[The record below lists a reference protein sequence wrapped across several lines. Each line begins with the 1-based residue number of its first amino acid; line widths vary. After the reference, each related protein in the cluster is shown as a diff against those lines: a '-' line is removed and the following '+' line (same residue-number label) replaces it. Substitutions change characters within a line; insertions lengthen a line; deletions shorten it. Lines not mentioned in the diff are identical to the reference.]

1 MATGPAAFRVHGRI
15 VGPDPVIRMP
25 SGVHLID
32 FQGVQGFV
40 DEFRLRRHP
49 AEGRSCPGLHRGDR
63 DIGLTGLVTS
73 WSPGGAVD
81 CSPGGHDVCCRSD
94 RRLELHGAAQRLLG
108 PPDGA
113 PRASGVHRRQCSPS
127 RRRRRPSRRWGHPTA
142 GSGHASP
149 RRSHVG
155 VRPHLTDIVV
165 SSGEIFDPRHP
176 DPRCSHESIGNLLHV
191 RVVLRGVDEKR
202 VTGLR
207 E

>member
-1 MATGPAAFRVHGRI
+1 MATGPAALRVHGRI

-49 AEGRSCPGLHRGDR
+49 AEGRSCPGLHGGDR

-127 RRRRRPSRRWGHPTA
+127 RRRRRPSRRWPPNG
-142 GSGHASP
+142 
-149 RRSHVG
+149 RERSHLAETITRRGTTPSDGHRRVIRG
-155 VRPHLTDIVV
+155 DLRSSTPRPPKQSREHRQLVARAC
-165 SSGEIFDPRHP
+165 SAEGGWMRSG
-176 DPRCSHESIGNLLHV
+176 
-191 RVVLRGVDEKR
+191 
-202 VTGLR
+202 
-207 E
+207 